1 MKRFRRLLF
10 RAPTASALVALGGV
24 AACSPG
30 PAFTEPVTFG
40 TRVVQPHTLEEGRDI
55 YNRFCANCHGL
66 DGTANTAAARQ
77 MDPPPRD
84 LTQALFKHKTSPG
97 NQLPTDADLIRVIQH
112 GVPGTGMAAWGHLAS
127 TELDAVTQYLKMFSP
142 RWRAGSPASETGSKR
157 P

>member
-1 MKRFRRLLF
+1 MKRPRRLLS
-10 RAPTASALVALGGV
+10 RARSTTLGALLTL

-40 TRVVQPHTLEEGRDI
+40 TRVVEPHTLEKGRDL

-77 MDPPPRD
+77 MNPPPRD

-97 NQLPTDADLIRVIQH
+97 NQLPTDADLIKVIQH
-112 GVPGTGMAAWGHLAS
+112 GVPGTAMPAWGQLMG

-142 RWRAGSPASETGSKR
+142 RWRTGSPASETGRKG